1 MTSLMSGYK
10 KYKDEISTMYKIYS
24 KRDPSKLLHLVH
36 RLDEIEER
44 TNVADDNQFL
54 QLATLRMQRGKTFR
68 PHRHVWKSPQYAMTI
83 AQESWVVIQ
92 GSVEVSFYDTDGT
105 LLEKQIINRGDCSM
119 TFEGGHTYTI
129 LEDDTVVYE
138 YKTGPYYGQDRDKV
152 FI

>member
-1 MTSLMSGYK
+1 MSGYR
-10 KYKDEISTMYKIYS
+10 KYKDETSTMYKIYS

-68 PHRHVWKSPQYAMTI
+68 PHRHVWKSPQYDMTI

-119 TFEGGHTYTI
+119 TFQGGHTYTI

>member
-1 MTSLMSGYK
+1 
-10 KYKDEISTMYKIYS
+10 MYKIYS

-68 PHRHVWKSPQYAMTI
+68 PHRHVWKSPQYVMTI

>member
-1 MTSLMSGYK
+1 M
-10 KYKDEISTMYKIYS
+10 
-24 KRDPSKLLHLVH
+24 LHLVH